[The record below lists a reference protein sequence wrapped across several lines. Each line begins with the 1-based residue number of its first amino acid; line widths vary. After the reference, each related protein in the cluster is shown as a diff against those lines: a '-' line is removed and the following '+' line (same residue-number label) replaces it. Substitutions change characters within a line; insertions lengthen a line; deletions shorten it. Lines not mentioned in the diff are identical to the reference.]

1 MCKSR
6 ITNRKLRGIKNLSTL
21 HGLCFEFYAA
31 PKCQTFIYQCN
42 IWRRYSL
49 ACNRSIAGGFLYYLS
64 VCFYL
69 FFSIPLSHEANI
81 TMIELSM
88 FILSYHFTI
97 LLVPDCPSCFKSLF
111 GDITS
116 VTLLSTL
123 AG

>member
-6 ITNRKLRGIKNLSTL
+6 ITNRKLRGIKHLSTL

-31 PKCQTFIYQCN
+31 PNCQTFIYQCN

-49 ACNRSIAGGFLYYLS
+49 ACNRSIAGGFLYCLL
-64 VCFYL
+64 CFYL
-69 FFSIPLSHEANI
+69 LFSIRLSHEANI
-81 TMIELSM
+81 TLIELSM

-97 LLVPDCPSCFKSLF
+97 VLVDCPSFFKSLF